1 MAEVADDSRAHPA
14 LQSGGRSFV
23 ASWLGFIAIAF
34 LIYGALYAW
43 SETLVYQHGDKNR
56 FFMIATKP
64 PQTYDFVILGA
75 SHAMPVG
82 FEDYNKRL
90 EEAVG
95 GSIINLSI
103 EGAGVLPNRL
113 MIDYFF
119 SRHSARTVVFFLDSF
134 AFYSRRWNED
144 RLDTALFKRAPFDL
158 ALVDTLL
165 RYPWARELL
174 PPYATGFTKINN
186 QDRLALDRPD
196 AEVTKFNKTYRP
208 IPQIDKQRVSY
219 LYPPQI
225 DQAELRR
232 YISEFAALI
241 DFVRSTGSD
250 FIVIKPSTP
259 ARYRNALPSES
270 AFDAGIGEVLGAKQV
285 PYYDFSTAV
294 VDNRYFYDTDHLNR
308 DGVAAFMDAGFVA
321 ALRGHLK

>member
-1 MAEVADDSRAHPA
+1 MAEIANDSRAHPSRQNGP
-14 LQSGGRSFV
+14 LSFV
-23 ASWLGFIAIAF
+23 ADWLRFIAIAF

-64 PQTYDFVILGA
+64 RHSYDCAILGA

-134 AFYSRRWNED
+134 AFYSRQWNED
-144 RLDTALFKRAPFDL
+144 RLDTALFQRAPFDP
-158 ALVDTLL
+158 ALIATLM
-165 RYPWARELL
+165 RFPWARDLL

-186 QDRLALDRPD
+186 KDRLAPDLTD
-196 AEVTKFNKTYRP
+196 AEVTKFSKTYRP
-208 IPQIDKQRVSY
+208 IPQVDRQRVSY

-232 YISEFAALI
+232 YTNEFAALI
-241 DFVRSTGSD
+241 DFVRSRGSN

-259 ARYRNALPSES
+259 AR
-270 AFDAGIGEVLGAKQV
+270 
-285 PYYDFSTAV
+285 
-294 VDNRYFYDTDHLNR
+294 
-308 DGVAAFMDAGFVA
+308 
-321 ALRGHLK
+321 